1 MANLLDTYNNMV
13 EASNA
18 AAEQEAMEKEAA
30 AANEARVDVLNKYAS
45 AADNLLAEEYGED
58 YDENDVVELAQR
70 LINHDVQQEEAQE
83 KVAEYVEA
91 GTVMARAFMDEL
103 SAQGED
109 E

>member
-1 MANLLDTYNNMV
+1 MANLLDTYNKMV

-30 AANEARVDVLNKYAS
+30 AQQEARVEVLNKYAS

-58 YDENDVVELAQR
+58 YTEDDVVELAQR
-70 LINHDVQQEEAQE
+70 LINNDIEQEEAQE

-91 GTVMARAFMDEL
+91 GTVMARAFMNEL